1 MMVANYHYYAHSVQ
15 KQVLQKI
22 EFPPFRSRGVVFQE
36 VAHYYYSYHIVIL
49 CFF

>member
-1 MMVANYHYYAHSVQ
+1 MMVANYHYYAQSVQ

-22 EFPPFRSRGVVFQE
+22 VFLSFRSRGLVFQE
-36 VAHYYYSYHIVIL
+36 VVAHYYHIISSYF